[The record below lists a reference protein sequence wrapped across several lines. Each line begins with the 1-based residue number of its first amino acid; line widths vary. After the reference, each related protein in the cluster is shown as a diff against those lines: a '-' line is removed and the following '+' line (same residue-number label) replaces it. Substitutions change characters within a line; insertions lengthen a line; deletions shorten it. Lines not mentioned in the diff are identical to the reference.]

1 LNPLLK
7 VREAFQ
13 NGILPKKEYSLIV
26 KRFPNVVS
34 GISRIEKASGV
45 DFPIAYVEP
54 SITISSSGTNSF
66 EYGILFARTIPV
78 VAKNTLEVVIQIS
91 APLVAYGLKGTIHA
105 ILAHE
110 FLHYLEL
117 MRKISNMELISDET
131 SANLFEN
138 VYADSERLFEPRAVF
153 SDKTLLLHI
162 TKKFPSGFRD
172 YKLEDKVIKYWIEKN
187 LPVTNITL
195 DTNITKL
202 SSDLISKYN
211 DVDLPEGRFVTHL
224 IRSRLTYAIS
234 PEMYIQSL
242 LQYNNQSDQWSMNWR
257 FIWQQSAATGLYIV
271 YNQTQDYDGIPIASS
286 TKSFVVKYSY
296 LFDVLN

>member
-78 VAKNTLEVVIQIS
+78 VAKNTLEVIIQIS

-117 MRKISNMELISDET
+117 IRKISKMELLSDEI
-131 SANLFEN
+131 SVNLFEN
-138 VYADSERLFEPRAVF
+138 VYADNERLFEPRAVF
-153 SDKTLLLHI
+153 NDNTLLSHI
-162 TKKFPSGFRD
+162 TKKFPAGFRD
-172 YKLEDKVIKYWIEKN
+172 YKLEDKVIKYWIEEN
-187 LPVTNITL
+187 LPTTKIML
-195 DTNITKL
+195 DTNTAKL
-202 SSDLISKYN
+202 STDLISKMKLN
-211 DVDLPEGRFVTHL
+211 PKL
-224 IRSRLTYAIS
+224 ISKIESFELKGSRLRKKI
-234 PEMYIQSL
+234 
-242 LQYNNQSDQWSMNWR
+242 
-257 FIWQQSAATGLYIV
+257 LY
-271 YNQTQDYDGIPIASS
+271 
-286 TKSFVVKYSY
+286 
-296 LFDVLN
+296 